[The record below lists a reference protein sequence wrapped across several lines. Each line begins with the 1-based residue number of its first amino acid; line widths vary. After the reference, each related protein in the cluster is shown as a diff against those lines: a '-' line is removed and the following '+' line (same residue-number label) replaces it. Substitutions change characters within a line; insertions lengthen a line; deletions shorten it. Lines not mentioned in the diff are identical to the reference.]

1 MIAGTATI
9 NRTKI
14 SLQATIQKLPSNQ
27 QIPYKI
33 VQQNVKKLTDLKHNY
48 NISNP
53 LEKQE
58 LIRLGFDSNM
68 YYEKGIYRTPKRIAL

>member
-1 MIAGTATI
+1 ME
-9 NRTKI
+9 
-14 SLQATIQKLPSNQ
+14 
-27 QIPYKI
+27 
-33 VQQNVKKLTDLKHNY
+33 KLTDLKDNY
-48 NISNP
+48 NISNT